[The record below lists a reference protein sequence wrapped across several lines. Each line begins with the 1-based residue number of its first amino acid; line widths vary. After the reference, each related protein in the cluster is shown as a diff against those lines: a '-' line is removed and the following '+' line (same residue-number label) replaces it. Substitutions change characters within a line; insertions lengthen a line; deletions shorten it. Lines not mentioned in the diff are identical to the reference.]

1 MFFCLSCIGV
11 DVTDDYV
18 EPSIRITSPQI
29 ISIRVGQQFQ
39 FSAKYFD
46 ASGSLVEEPN
56 FEWDVI
62 PEDAMSI
69 DNNGLAIAE
78 KSAEATL
85 SVHVETTL
93 GNVISDSTS
102 FSILDANIN
111 DTTNQ
116 TDTSTAS
123 TDVSS
128 TTTETAT
135 TTLDNDAIIL
145 EPQTYSGF
153 IRTTSSYKLTG
164 SFSYEIVDGQL
175 VLFLG
180 DDYEAS
186 TSLPG
191 LYVYLSNNPNSTA
204 EAYEIG
210 AVTVFNGAHSY
221 TLPDSIK
228 INDFKYILYWCKPFN
243 VKVGDATIF

>member
-1 MFFCLSCIGV
+1 MYRKTLLFISMFFCLSCIGV

-29 ISIRVGQQFQ
+29 ISIKVGQQFQ

-69 DNNGLAIAE
+69 NNNGLAIAE

-102 FSILDANIN
+102 FSILTLISMIQ
-111 DTTNQ
+111 Q
-116 TDTSTAS
+116 TKP
-123 TDVSS
+123 
-128 TTTETAT
+128 
-135 TTLDNDAIIL
+135 IL
-145 EPQTYSGF
+145 QQQQQMCHQLQQ
-153 IRTTSSYKLTG
+153 KLLQ
-164 SFSYEIVDGQL
+164 QL
-175 VLFLG
+175 LIMIQLF
-180 DDYEAS
+180 
-186 TSLPG
+186 
-191 LYVYLSNNPNSTA
+191 
-204 EAYEIG
+204 
-210 AVTVFNGAHSY
+210 
-221 TLPDSIK
+221 
-228 INDFKYILYWCKPFN
+228 
-243 VKVGDATIF
+243 

>member
-29 ISIRVGQQFQ
+29 ISIKVGQQFQ

-46 ASGSLVEEPN
+46 TSGSLVEEPN

-69 DNNGLAIAE
+69 NNNGLAIAE

-116 TDTSTAS
+116 TDTSTAT

-135 TTLDNDAIIL
+135 TTFDNDTIIL
-145 EPQTYSGF
+145 EPQTYSGV
-153 IRTTSSYKLTG
+153 IQTT
-164 SFSYEIVDGQL
+164 
-175 VLFLG
+175 
-180 DDYEAS
+180 
-186 TSLPG
+186 
-191 LYVYLSNNPNSTA
+191 
-204 EAYEIG
+204 
-210 AVTVFNGAHSY
+210 
-221 TLPDSIK
+221 
-228 INDFKYILYWCKPFN
+228 
-243 VKVGDATIF
+243 